1 MLNEM
6 FSVSELLYTF
16 IRNGTNEVRRNL
28 QKKIE
33 NETIACMNN
42 EDQLHILKSR
52 HSCRRNISHSQFF
65 LLIIINTSSVIE
77 GKTNEDFLL
86 DGNYTTHLET
96 EDDNGRHNFN

>member
-1 MLNEM
+1 MKCFQCPSFCIRLSEM
-6 FSVSELLYTF
+6 EQMKSGATYK
-16 IRNGTNEVRRNL
+16 
-28 QKKIE
+28 KKIE